1 MSGTFSLRQRLKAGG
16 RVSAGQKSASH
27 TEAIATVRM
36 TRTWALVAALLC
48 MLLIAVP
55 AWAQE
60 RILSYHS
67 EIRIEPDASMLVTET
82 IRVRAEGKSI
92 RRGIF
97 REFPTRYRDRLGN
110 AYRVD
115 FEVLGL
121 TRDGQVEPWAAFK
134 RANGVRVDFGD
145 DTFLSVPAEYEY
157 ALRYRTTRQLGYFET
172 HDELYW
178 NVTGNG
184 WEFAID
190 SASATVTL
198 PVTVAASNLAMEG
211 YTGTTGAQDQDYSTE
226 LADSQGTIRS
236 TAPLGVGEGL
246 TLVLSWPKGLVHEPD
261 GVERFGWL
269 LADNVGLLLAV
280 LALAGSALYLAW
292 AWNRVGR
299 DPTPGVV
306 FPHYEPPADISPAT
320 ARFVSGMRYDN
331 KALTA
336 ALVDLAVKGHV
347 HISQQGSKYVL
358 HKRSSEQAPMPDE
371 QALLAH
377 LFKRGGIVELDKRN
391 HAVIG
396 AARSHHAV
404 ALSKSSIGTHFHTNF
419 RYLIPSLL
427 ATALLFLL
435 ALLNNAMVP
444 MAVVVFILTV
454 LLHPLFGYL
463 MKAPTPA
470 GRKLLDKLEG
480 FKLYLNV
487 AEKEELNLRN
497 PPQLTPELFERYLP
511 YALALGVE
519 QHWSERFARELAKLQ
534 GDQAK
539 AWRPL
544 WYTGHFNAGRIDSF
558 ASAVGKS
565 FTSAISSAASPPGS
579 GSGSG
584 GGGSSGGG
592 GGGGGGGGR

>member
-1 MSGTFSLRQRLKAGG
+1 MSGTNTATRR
-16 RVSAGQKSASH
+16 RMVSFPIWLLGVVLLWMPF
-27 TEAIATVRM
+27 TV
-36 TRTWALVAALLC
+36 TPV
-48 MLLIAVP
+48 
-55 AWAQE
+55 WAQE

-67 EIRIEPDASMLVTET
+67 EIRIEADASMLVTET
-82 IRVRAEGKSI
+82 IRVRAEGNSI

-121 TRDGQVEPWAAFK
+121 TRDGQVEPWAAFN

-145 DTFLSVPAEYEY
+145 DTFLTVPAEYEY
-157 ALRYRTTRQLGYFET
+157 ALRYRTTRQLGYFDT

-190 SASATVTL
+190 FASASVTL
-198 PVTVAASNLAMEG
+198 PVPVPASELAMEG
-211 YTGTTGAQDQDYSTE
+211 YTGPTGAQGQDYRTE
-226 LADSQGTIRS
+226 LGESRGTIRS

-246 TLVLSWPKGLVHEPD
+246 TLVLSWPKGLVHEPGD
-261 GVERFGWL
+261 AERFRWL
-269 LADNVGLLLAV
+269 LADNVGLLLAL

-299 DPTPGVV
+299 DPAPGIV

-358 HKRSSEQAPMPDE
+358 HKRVSELVQTPDE

-377 LFKRGGIVELDKRN
+377 LFKRGGIVELDNRN

-396 AARSHHAV
+396 AARNHHAI
-404 ALSKSSIGTHFHTNF
+404 ALAKRSIGTHFHTNY
-419 RYLIPSLL
+419 RYLWPSLL

-435 ALLNNAMVP
+435 ALLNNAVVP
-444 MAVVVFILTV
+444 LAIVVFILTV
-454 LLHPLFGYL
+454 LIHPFFGFL
-463 MKAPTPA
+463 LKAPTA
-470 GRKLLDKLEG
+470 EGRKLLDKLAG

-511 YALALGVE
+511 FALALGVE

-534 GDQAK
+534 GDQASN
-539 AWRPL
+539 WRPL

-558 ASAVGKS
+558 TSAVGKS
-565 FTSAISSAASPPGS
+565 LTSAISSAATPPGS